1 MAATITGAERRART
15 AARARVRAS
24 RQGGAY
30 LFLLPA
36 LAYLA
41 VTMLYPVYS
50 NVRMSLHD
58 VNVAT
63 FLGGNAPWVGLNNYR
78 DLFDDPAFW
87 KAVRL
92 SLVFTAGSIA
102 FQFAIGFLL
111 ALLFSRPFPGS
122 NVMRSMLL
130 LGWLL
135 PTIVSGSI
143 YRWMLDGDFGVINY
157 ALKTLGLIDANK
169 YWLIDVKTALAGTI
183 LANIWV
189 GIPFNM
195 LLLLA
200 GLHQISPA
208 LYEAA
213 SIDGAT
219 AWRRF
224 WSITFPLMRPVSLS
238 IILLGLIYT
247 FKVFDLIYIMTRG
260 GPVDATTVLPIYAY
274 QLTFQFFL
282 FGKGAAAATV
292 LLVGL
297 LGVAVAYLWF
307 SRHEEVAA

>member
-1 MAATITGAERRART
+1 MAVTITGAERRARVGT
-15 AARARVRAS
+15 RASVRAR

-36 LAYLA
+36 LIYLA

-58 VNVAT
+58 VNVTT
-63 FLGGNAPWVGLNNYR
+63 FLGGNEPWVGLANYR
-78 DLFDDPAFW
+78 TLFDDPAFW

-92 SLVFTAGSIA
+92 SVVFTAGSIV
-102 FQFAIGFLL
+102 FQFTIGFLL

-143 YRWMLDGDFGVINY
+143 YRWMLDGDFGVLNY
-157 ALKTLGLIDANK
+157 ALRTLGLIDENT

-200 GLHQISPA
+200 GLNQISPT

-224 WSITFPLMRPVSLS
+224 WDITLPLMRPVSLS

-247 FKVFDLIYIMTRG
+247 FKVFDLIYVMTRG

-274 QLTFQFFL
+274 QLTFQFFH
-282 FGKGAAAATV
+282 FGEGAAAATV